1 MSSQQGM
8 NDFERKEC
16 MKIIDEIRKEPLAK
30 SFNDPLDTTSI
41 PDYDRIIQQKICL
54 NDVFANLKHR
64 QINTIQEFKISTN
77 LVFDNCIKYWTNRN
91 QDQYVIMAQIL
102 KEIFKKK
109 SDNIPS
115 DENSKWLMK
124 AQQLAKELDETRSQ
138 FIAELNKKLSYYS
151 N

>member
-1 MSSQQGM
+1 M
-8 NDFERKEC
+8 
-16 MKIIDEIRKEPLAK
+16 
-30 SFNDPLDTTSI
+30 
-41 PDYDRIIQQKICL
+41 
-54 NDVFANLKHR
+54 
-64 QINTIQEFKISTN
+64 
-77 LVFDNCIKYWTNRN
+77 VFDNCIKYWTIRN